1 MAAVAAI
8 ANAPQNV
15 IRKMAFPIGAPPSD
29 ADSPPKEVK
38 KTKLRL
44 ETTHGIATKL
54 GDSPLVFKIV
64 NDCLVTLYE
73 DEELF
78 SEATIRIFRIVQTE
92 ENRQVSRLVD
102 PYRLAILSVN
112 STPRLG

>member
-1 MAAVAAI
+1 MESR
-8 ANAPQNV
+8 QNS
-15 IRKMAFPIGAPPSD
+15 G
-29 ADSPPKEVK
+29 
-38 KTKLRL
+38 
-44 ETTHGIATKL
+44 TKL

-64 NDCLVTLYE
+64 NDCLVTLYD
-73 DEELF
+73 DEELS